1 MYSPRAKQGD
11 LCLTLGTTSLTKW
24 EVMEAVEGLADQRF
38 LPRHYNTLTCNCHD
52 FAEAFASL
60 ILDERGQAGYVK
72 QRLKRLAAA
81 GAMGV
86 GLASASVSPMLLP
99 AVASGFV
106 AFQVVEK
113 AVPRLG
119 LYIS

>member
-1 MYSPRAKQGD
+1 MYSPRAKAGD
-11 LCLTLGTTSLTKW
+11 LCLPLGTTSMTKW
-24 EVMEAVEGLADQRF
+24 EVVESVACLAEHRF

-52 FAEAFASL
+52 FAEALTSL
-60 ILDERGQAGYVK
+60 ILDERGDDMGPVNQH
-72 QRLKRLAAA
+72 LKRLAAA

-86 GLASASVSPMLLP
+86 GLASASFFPVLLP
-99 AVASGFV
+99 VVASGFV

-119 LYIS
+119 LS